1 MTRINERKLAQLL
14 TGPPVPEP
22 PPELRDQL
30 VAEIPTEISL
40 HPDLGRETDGVV
52 PFIRRRHWHLAAAA
66 MLLLTLSGAVTWKL
80 RDRMGPSE
88 TTLATLQTAAPQ
100 GAPARELPL
109 PSEATMADEVV
120 DAEAFP
126 DSDARTADRQ
136 TAIATLHHEAKDDRP
151 DAAIGRRAAATN
163 ADSDVAGATGNFK
176 LEVTDDTGSP
186 LPGVTIQM
194 VAARPDAAAHTT
206 VTDRRGEAVVGRLP
220 VGEYDVQTGLEGFV
234 QLELQGVTVE
244 AADTASAQVALRP
257 RFIPAEVGSAD
268 ELKVTAES
276 PVIDVGRVSTGRVFG
291 QAELRR
297 DAKDSRSK
305 IAPAPAPPTSD
316 AEGWSDTAVVG
327 AVAAEPQG
335 RAESPREADAAP
347 ARGRLQSKTAAAP
360 VSYGAITGVVTGPDG
375 SPLPGVTVI
384 VSRTGAG
391 FSKTTISDGNGGYL
405 IQLLPSGRY
414 DLAAS
419 LSGFETVT
427 RTVDIEAGDRQR
439 ADVVMTP
446 IVGAAELE
454 VVSEMP
460 LVDTPSHQLPI
471 GRGYQEFLRSAENKR
486 DYRAALVGEGGK
498 VHGSTSGDNA
508 YYISDV
514 STSPP
519 PPSTGGTAEPN
530 DAPYGDMFFHDYGVN
545 PFVDTDDDA
554 LSTFALEVDT
564 GSATIVRR
572 YLSDGHLPPHDAV
585 RVEELVNY
593 YAPTDPP
600 PRRGDVRLSIEAGP
614 SPWTEN
620 GAYRVIRFG
629 LRFRDVDQAARPPA
643 TLIFVVD
650 TSGSMAREDRLG
662 LVQRALAS
670 LLANLRDDDRVGVVE
685 YGSRGRVLLE
695 PTADK
700 AAVRHAI
707 DRLVASGSTNADE
720 GLQLGYRLADEYF
733 VADGINRL
741 ILCSDGVAN
750 VGRTGPESILEH
762 IGDEA
767 RRGIELTTVGVGMG
781 NTNDVLMEQL
791 ADRGNGRYAYVD
803 SFKEARRLFVEELT
817 GTLLTV
823 AHDAKVQV
831 EFDPKLVSRWRLLG
845 YENRAVADDRFRDPT
860 VDAGEIG
867 AGHMATA
874 VYEIKLARVDQ
885 GLWNL
890 ATLHLR
896 YRPTGSDAEVEVQRR
911 LRGRDLAPSW
921 ERSPSSLRLAATVAE
936 FAELL
941 KGTYWARDGSMDRVA
956 DELERLEAELDDDPR
971 VVDVAALARRAAA
984 LMADQPRRETP
995 GERD

>member
-14 TGPPVPEP
+14 TGPTVPEP
-22 PPELRDQL
+22 PQELRDRL
-30 VAEIPTEISL
+30 VDEIPTDLTL
-40 HPDLGRETDGVV
+40 HPDLDRETDRVV

-66 MLLLTLSGAVTWKL
+66 MLLLTLSGAVTWRL
-80 RDRMGPSE
+80 WDRMGPSE
-88 TTLATLQTAAPQ
+88 ETLAKLQTAAPQ
-100 GAPARELPL
+100 GAPVRELPV
-109 PSEATMADEVV
+109 PSAPTLTDESASAEPSPDGRDDAAHRQTVITTQSREAMADL
-120 DAEAFP
+120 
-126 DSDARTADRQ
+126 SDRTIRKQAPATDADRK
-136 TAIATLHHEAKDDRP
+136 T
-151 DAAIGRRAAATN
+151 
-163 ADSDVAGATGNFK
+163 AGATGSVK
-176 LEVTDDTGSP
+176 LEVTDDSGSP
-186 LPGVTIQM
+186 LPGVTIQV
-194 VAARPDAAAHTT
+194 VAARPDAAARTT
-206 VTDRRGEAVVGRLP
+206 VTDRRGEAVVDRLP
-220 VGEYDVQTGLEGFV
+220 AGEYDVQTGLQGFV
-234 QLELQGVTVE
+234 QLELQGITVE
-244 AADTASAQVALRP
+244 ATDTASAQVALRP
-257 RFIPAEVGSAD
+257 RFIPAGVGSTE
-268 ELKVTAES
+268 ELKITAES
-276 PVIDVGRVSTGRVFG
+276 PVIDSGRVSTGRVFG
-291 QAELRR
+291 QSELRR
-297 DAKDSRSK
+297 TAKDERSK
-305 IAPAPAPPTSD
+305 MAPAPAPPVRD
-316 AEGWSDTAVVG
+316 AEGWSDSAVAG
-327 AVAAEPQG
+327 AVAAEPQR
-335 RAESPREADAAP
+335 RAESTRQADAAP
-347 ARGRLQSKTAAAP
+347 ARGRSQSKTASAP
-360 VSYGAITGVVTGPDG
+360 VGYGSVAGVVARDDG
-375 SPLPGVTVI
+375 SPLPGVTVTF
-384 VSRTGAG
+384 SRTDTG

-405 IQLLPSGRY
+405 IHFLPSGRY

-427 RTVDIEAGDRQR
+427 RTVDVETEGRQR
-439 ADVVMTP
+439 VDLVMTP
-446 IVGAAELE
+446 IVGAGEL
-454 VVSEMP
+454 VVTSENP
-460 LVDTPSHQLPI
+460 IVDTPAGAIPRIQDLGPARSYEEVL
-471 GRGYQEFLRSAENKR
+471 GRKEARPS
-486 DYRAALVGEGGK
+486 
-498 VHGSTSGDNA
+498 GSERGSRVA
-508 YYISDV
+508 DV
-514 STSPP
+514 DLASSIEAPRLTPV

-530 DAPYGDMFFHDYGVN
+530 DAAYGDVFFRDYGVN

-572 YLSDGHLPPHDAV
+572 YLTDGHLPAHDAV

-593 YAPTDPP
+593 YAPVDPP

-620 GAYRVIRFG
+620 GAYRVVRFG
-629 LRFRDVDQAARPPA
+629 LRFRDVDEAARPPA

-650 TSGSMAREDRLG
+650 TSGSMARDDRLG

-670 LLANLRDDDRVGVVE
+670 LLANLREDDRVGVVE

-700 AAVRHAI
+700 DAVRRAI
-707 DRLVASGSTNADE
+707 DRLVASGSTNAEE
-720 GLQLGYRLADEYF
+720 GLELGYRLADEHF
-733 VADGINRL
+733 VANGINRV

-896 YRPTGSDAEVEVQRR
+896 YRPTGSDDEVEVERR

-956 DELERLEAELDDDPR
+956 DELERLAAELDGDPR
-971 VVDVAALARRAAA
+971 VAEVAALARRAAA
-984 LMADQPRRETP
+984 LMADQPGREP
-995 GERD
+995 PAERD